1 MSPKSETTAL
11 AVIEDN
17 VHETREALLSAV
29 SMLVPSVTFDDT
41 EQVKNEL
48 PQLLGKILALCWI
61 NDDLAFWFLDNAEL
75 FLNDVGILLPAGI
88 SVQSK
93 KETKAKPSITVFEA
107 QEGSGYN
114 RRIFKLSLKLI
125 ANR

>member
-61 NDDLAFWFLDNAEL
+61 NDDLAFWFLDNAGL

-93 KETKAKPSITVFEA
+93 KETKAKPSITVFEV
-107 QEGSGYN
+107 QEGSRYK